1 MRSRQGTNGIVL
13 VLADCA
19 RMAGTDRKEGGGR
32 RGGGAYAAPLLSNYC
47 VGRGAGL
54 TEGIWYEQPEAWN
67 FGHAILQSES
77 ASIEAKLFAASTLKG
92 KVCFSTCAAW
102 CEFRTVDRMLQI
114 TYDLHQLQREELVS
128 LRDSLI
134 NLLVLYRT
142 GARPIRTQLCVCLA
156 GLALQMLEWK
166 DVIGLAVQALGT
178 DQHGSVVLL
187 EFLTVLPEEVTDG
200 RKVSLSVSSPSLQCP
215 IALRVYGAHDC
226 NRRMNCRIEH
236 RSC

>member
-1 MRSRQGTNGIVL
+1 
-13 VLADCA
+13 
-19 RMAGTDRKEGGGR
+19 
-32 RGGGAYAAPLLSNYC
+32 
-47 VGRGAGL
+47 
-54 TEGIWYEQPEAWN
+54 
-67 FGHAILQSES
+67 
-77 ASIEAKLFAASTLKG
+77 
-92 KVCFSTCAAW
+92 
-102 CEFRTVDRMLQI
+102 MLQI

-142 GARPIRTQLCVCLA
+142 GARPIRTQLCVSLA

-166 DVIGLAVQALGT
+166 DVIGLAVQALGN

-200 RKVSLSVSSPSLQCP
+200 RKVSLSVSSPSLHCS
-215 IALRVYGAHDC
+215 IVLRVYGAYDC
-226 NRRMNCRIEH
+226 NRRMNYRIEH